1 MSEKKANGL
10 SVSFRVDSGFLDH
23 NNRVITA
30 HNVDI
35 SRTSDNVTYTKID
48 LRQFYEQI
56 FGEALAEYNAKQK
69 RADRQIPDYYEHV
82 KKSGKGKLFYEVV
95 VQFGD
100 LHDCG
105 LNSENWNTAKSILN
119 DYMLDFEKR
128 NPNLKVFNAVMHLDE
143 STPHLHID
151 FVPVAHK
158 GQRGMPLKNSMSGAL
173 REQGFS
179 SSNRMENEWTAWSE
193 SERSVMEKIL
203 LKHGLRRED
212 KNVHRPHLSVED
224 FKKAAH
230 EAERISE
237 INAHITALKKKPER
251 ELTSEDAV
259 LLNNQNDFL
268 RAEIMKRNETISDLS
283 KRANAAFVPVI
294 VYNRD
299 KLQHIAD
306 GLARAKIPFVS
317 ESNTLYVPD
326 YALET
331 ARAISRHYKPS
342 ANAPTIREMIKLD
355 IDRLV
360 YRTET
365 LDDLLYRLQERGY
378 EVKYGKYISVKS
390 PNAERFVRLKT
401 LGEDY
406 LPKNLERRIAES
418 GMFVDCVRE
427 KAQTANPVEKRFH
440 SVILNVTTA
449 VTQFRLEPKKSNA
462 RRHYCFQ
469 NDERIN
475 YLSQQ
480 LLTIGE
486 FGITSR
492 DDIYAKAQELQRT
505 IHQMRSNGE
514 NSELEETNLK
524 RINELIK
531 VYETIVECNY
541 IDNLIKAQK
550 SEQKKDNSAE
560 QKPTQTTNRKQNRR

>member
-1 MSEKKANGL
+1 MSEKNPKGL
-10 SVSFRVDSGFLDH
+10 SVSFRVDSGFIDH

-35 SRTSDNVTYTKID
+35 SRTSDNVTYAKID
-48 LRQFYEQI
+48 LHDFYEQI
-56 FGEALAEYNAKQK
+56 FGTALAEYNAKQK

-82 KKSGKGKLFYEVV
+82 KNSGKGKLFYEVV

-105 LNSENWNTAKSILN
+105 LGSENWNTAKS
-119 DYMLDFEKR
+119 MLDNYMREFEQR

-173 REQGFS
+173 HEQGFS
-179 SSNRMENEWTAWSE
+179 SANRMENEWTAWSE
-193 SERSVMEKIL
+193 SERSFMEQIL
-203 LKHGLRRED
+203 LKRGLRRED

-224 FKKAAH
+224 YKKAAL

-237 INAHITALKKKPER
+237 INAHITALKKKPET

-294 VYNRD
+294 VYNPD
-299 KLQHIAD
+299 KLQYIAD
-306 GLARAKIPFVS
+306 DLTQAKIPFGA
-317 ESNTLYVPD
+317 ENNTLYIPD

-342 ANAPTIREMIKLD
+342 ENVTSIREQIKLD

-360 YRTET
+360 YSANSFE
-365 LDDLLYRLQERGY
+365 DLLARLKECGY
-378 EVKYGKYISVKS
+378 EIKQGKYISVKAPS
-390 PNAERFVRLKT
+390 SERFVRLKT
-401 LGEDY
+401 LGEEY

-418 GMFVDCVRE
+418 GRFVDCVRE
-427 KAQTANPVEKRFH
+427 KAQTANPVENRFH

-449 VTQFRLEPKKSNA
+449 VMQFRLEPKKSNA

-505 IHQMRSNGE
+505 IHKMRSNGE
-514 NSELEETNLK
+514 NSEPEETNLK

-531 VYETIVECNY
+531 SYEEIVEGNY
-541 IDNLIKAQK
+541 IDAQK
-550 SEQKKDNSAE
+550 SREAAAQKTEKSP
-560 QKPTQTTNRKQNRR
+560 KHKR

>member
-1 MSEKKANGL
+1 MSEKNPKGL

-48 LRQFYEQI
+48 LREFYQQV

-105 LNSENWNTAKSILN
+105 LGSENWNTAQA
-119 DYMLDFEKR
+119 MLDEYMQKFEKR

-158 GQRGMPLKNSMSGAL
+158 GQRGMTLKNSMGGAL

-179 SSNRMENEWTAWSE
+179 SANRMENEWTAWSE
-193 SERSVMEKIL
+193 NERSVMEQIL
-203 LKHGLRRED
+203 LKRGLRRED

-283 KRANAAFVPVI
+283 KRANAVFVPEI
-294 VYNRD
+294 VYNHD
-299 KLQHIAD
+299 KLQYIAD
-306 GLARAKIPFVS
+306 GLTQAKIPFVA
-317 ESNTLYVPD
+317 ESNTLYIPD

-342 ANAPTIREMIKLD
+342 ENVTSIREQIKLD

-360 YRTET
+360 YSSDSFE
-365 LDDLLYRLQERGY
+365 DLLNRLKKRGY
-378 EVKYGKYISVKS
+378 EIKQGKYISVKAPS
-390 PNAERFVRLKT
+390 AERFVRLKT
-401 LGEDY
+401 LGEEY

-418 GMFVDCVRE
+418 GRFAHCVRE

-440 SVILNVTTA
+440 SVILNVTTV

-475 YLSQQ
+475 YLSRQ

-492 DDIYAKAQELQRT
+492 DDIYAKAQDLQRT
-505 IHQMRSNGE
+505 IHKMRSNGE
-514 NSELEETNLK
+514 NSEPEEIALK

-531 VYETIVECNY
+531 AYEEIVEGNY

-550 SEQKKDNSAE
+550 SREAAAQRMEKSPKH
-560 QKPTQTTNRKQNRR
+560 KR

>member
-1 MSEKKANGL
+1 MSEKNPKGL

-35 SRTSDNVTYTKID
+35 SRTGDNIIYTKID
-48 LRQFYEQI
+48 LRQFYEQV
-56 FGEALAEYNAKQK
+56 FGTALAEYNAKQK

-82 KKSGKGKLFYEVV
+82 KNSGKGKLFYEVV

-105 LNSENWNTAKSILN
+105 VGSENWKTAQA
-119 DYMLDFEKR
+119 MLDEYMQKFEKR

-179 SSNRMENEWTAWSE
+179 SANRMENEWTAWSE
-193 SERSVMEKIL
+193 SERSFMEQIL

-212 KNVHRPHLSVED
+212 KNVHRPHLSVD
-224 FKKAAH
+224 DYKKAAH
-230 EAERISE
+230 EAEQISIINARISE
-237 INAHITALKKKPER
+237 LKKKPVE
-251 ELTSEDAV
+251 ELTSEEV
-259 LLNNQNDFL
+259 TLIKNQNDFM
-268 RAEIMKRNETISDLS
+268 RGEIIKRNDTISELS
-283 KRANAAFVPVI
+283 KQVNAEFVSVSIYSP
-294 VYNRD
+294 D
-299 KLQHIAD
+299 KLQYIAD
-306 GLARAKIPFVS
+306 GLARAKIPCVA

-326 YALET
+326 YALKT
-331 ARAISRHYKPS
+331 AQAIASHYKPDEK
-342 ANAPTIREMIKLD
+342 APTIREMIRLD

-378 EVKYGKYISVKS
+378 EVKYGKYISVKHPS
-390 PNAERFVRLKT
+390 AERFVRLKN
-401 LGEDY
+401 LGDEY
-406 LPKNLERRIAES
+406 LPKNLEQRIAEKD
-418 GMFVDCVRE
+418 MFTDRVRYE
-427 KAQTANPVEKRFH
+427 MQTANPVEKRFH
-440 SVILNVTTA
+440 ITILNITTA
-449 VTQFRLEPKKSNA
+449 VKQFRLDPKKTDM
-462 RRHYCFQ
+462 RRYYFFQ
-469 NDERIN
+469 NDARIN

-492 DDIYAKAQELQRT
+492 DDIYAKAQELQRSVH
-505 IHQMRSNGE
+505 IMRSRGDYPTE
-514 NSELEETNLK
+514 QETALK
-524 RINELIK
+524 RINELIEA
-531 VYETIVECNY
+531 YEEIVEGNY
-541 IDNLIKAQK
+541 IDNLIRAQK
-550 SEQKKDNSAE
+550 SREAAAQRMEKSPKH
-560 QKPTQTTNRKQNRR
+560 KR

>member
-1 MSEKKANGL
+1 MKRMSEKNPKGL
-10 SVSFRVDSGFLDH
+10 SVSFRVDSGFIDH

-35 SRTSDNVTYTKID
+35 SRTSDNVTYAKID
-48 LRQFYEQI
+48 LHDFYEQI
-56 FGEALAEYNAKQK
+56 FGTALAEYNAKQK

-82 KKSGKGKLFYEVV
+82 KNSGKGKLFYEVV

-105 LNSENWNTAKSILN
+105 LGSENWNTAKS
-119 DYMLDFEKR
+119 MLDNYMREFEQR

-179 SSNRMENEWTAWSE
+179 SANRMENEWTAWSE
-193 SERSVMEKIL
+193 NERSVMEQIL

-224 FKKAAH
+224 YKKTAL

-237 INAHITALKKKPER
+237 INAHITALKKKPEK

-294 VYNRD
+294 VYNPD
-299 KLQHIAD
+299 KLQYIAD
-306 GLARAKIPFVS
+306 DLTQAKIPFGA
-317 ESNTLYVPD
+317 ENNTLYIPD

-342 ANAPTIREMIKLD
+342 ENVTSIREQIKLD

-360 YRTET
+360 YSANSFE
-365 LDDLLYRLQERGY
+365 DLLARLKECGY
-378 EVKYGKYISVKS
+378 EIKQGKYISVKAPS
-390 PNAERFVRLKT
+390 SERFVRLKT
-401 LGEDY
+401 LGEEY

-418 GMFVDCVRE
+418 GRFVDCVRE
-427 KAQTANPVEKRFH
+427 KAQTANPVENRFH

-449 VTQFRLEPKKSNA
+449 VMQFRLEPKKSNA

-505 IHQMRSNGE
+505 IHKMRSNGE
-514 NSELEETNLK
+514 NSEPEETNLK

-531 VYETIVECNY
+531 SYEEIVEGNY
-541 IDNLIKAQK
+541 IDAQK
-550 SEQKKDNSAE
+550 SREAAAQKTEKSP
-560 QKPTQTTNRKQNRR
+560 KHKR

>member
-1 MSEKKANGL
+1 MSEKNSKGL

-35 SRTSDNVTYTKID
+35 SRTSDNVTYAKIGLHD
-48 LRQFYEQI
+48 FYEQI

-105 LNSENWNTAKSILN
+105 LGSENWNTAQA
-119 DYMLDFEKR
+119 MLDEYMQKFEKR
-128 NPNLKVFNAVMHLDE
+128 NPNLKVFNSVMHLDE

-158 GQRGMPLKNSMSGAL
+158 GQRGMPLRNSMSGPL

-179 SSNRMENEWTAWSE
+179 SANRMENEWTAWSE
-193 SERSVMEKIL
+193 SERSVMEQIL
-203 LKHGLRRED
+203 LKRGLRRED

-224 FKKAAH
+224 YKKAAL
-230 EAERISE
+230 EARNISE
-237 INAHITALKKKPER
+237 INSHITALKKKPEK
-251 ELTSEDAV
+251 ELTSEDAA

-268 RAEIMKRNETISDLS
+268 REEVTKRDEAISDLS

-294 VYNRD
+294 VYNPD
-299 KLQHIAD
+299 KLQYIAD
-306 GLARAKIPFVS
+306 GLTQAKIPFVA
-317 ESNTLYVPD
+317 ESNTLYIPD

-342 ANAPTIREMIKLD
+342 ENVTSIREQIKLD

-360 YRTET
+360 YSANSVE
-365 LDDLLYRLQERGY
+365 DLLARLKERGY
-378 EVKYGKYISVKS
+378 EIKQGKYIAVKAPS
-390 PNAERFVRLKT
+390 AERFVRLKT
-401 LGEDY
+401 LGEEY
-406 LPKNLERRIAES
+406 LPKNLERRIVES
-418 GMFVDCVRE
+418 GRFVDCVLE

-449 VTQFRLEPKKSNA
+449 VTQFWLEPKKSNA

-505 IHQMRSNGE
+505 IHKMRSNGE
-514 NSELEETNLK
+514 NSEPEETNLK

-531 VYETIVECNY
+531 SYEEIVEGNY
-541 IDNLIKAQK
+541 IDAQK
-550 SEQKKDNSAE
+550 SREAAAQKTEKSP
-560 QKPTQTTNRKQNRR
+560 KHKR

>member
-1 MSEKKANGL
+1 MSEKNPKGL
-10 SVSFRVDSGFLDH
+10 SVSFRVDSGFIDH

-48 LRQFYEQI
+48 LHDFYEQI

-69 RADRQIPDYYEHV
+69 RADRQILDYYEHV
-82 KKSGKGKLFYEVV
+82 KNSGKCKLFYEVV

-100 LHDCG
+100 LHDCVLG
-105 LNSENWNTAKSILN
+105 SENWNTAKSMLN
-119 DYMLDFEKR
+119 EYMLDFEKR

-193 SERSVMEKIL
+193 SERSFMEQIL
-203 LKHGLRRED
+203 LKHSLRRED

-259 LLNNQNDFL
+259 LLNNQNNFL
-268 RAEIMKRNETISDLS
+268 RAEIMKHNETISDLS

-294 VYNRD
+294 IYNPD
-299 KLQHIAD
+299 KLQYIAD
-306 GLARAKIPFVS
+306 GLARTKIPFVA
-317 ESNTLYVPD
+317 ESNTLYIPD

-331 ARAISRHYKPS
+331 AREISRHYKPS
-342 ANAPTIREMIKLD
+342 ENATSIREQIKLD

-360 YRTET
+360 YSANSFE
-365 LDDLLYRLQERGY
+365 DLLARLKECGY
-378 EVKYGKYISVKS
+378 EIKQGKYISVKAPS
-390 PNAERFVRLKT
+390 AERFVRLKT
-401 LGEDY
+401 LGEEY

-418 GMFVDCVRE
+418 GRFVDCVRE
-427 KAQTANPVEKRFH
+427 KAQNANSVEKRFH

-469 NDERIN
+469 NDVRIN
-475 YLSQQ
+475 YLSEQ

-505 IHQMRSNGE
+505 IHKMRSNGE
-514 NSELEETNLK
+514 ISEPEETALM
-524 RINELIK
+524 RINKLIK
-531 VYETIVECNY
+531 AYEEIVEGNY
-541 IDNLIKAQK
+541 IDNLIRAQK
-550 SEQKKDNSAE
+550 SQEAAAQRTEKSQKHK
-560 QKPTQTTNRKQNRR
+560 R

>member
-1 MSEKKANGL
+1 MSEKNSKGL

-23 NNRVITA
+23 NNRIITA

-35 SRTSDNVTYTKID
+35 SRTSDNVTYAKID
-48 LRQFYEQI
+48 LHNFYEQI

-69 RADRQIPDYYEHV
+69 RADRQILDYYEHV
-82 KKSGKGKLFYEVV
+82 KNSGKGKLFYEVV

-105 LNSENWNTAKSILN
+105 LGSENWNTAQA
-119 DYMLDFEKR
+119 MLDEYMQKFEKR

-151 FVPVAHK
+151 FVPVARK

-179 SSNRMENEWTAWSE
+179 SANRMENEWTAWSE
-193 SERSVMEKIL
+193 SERSFMEQIL

-224 FKKAAH
+224 YKKTAL

-237 INAHITALKKKPER
+237 INAHLTALKKKPER

-294 VYNRD
+294 VYNPD
-299 KLQHIAD
+299 KLQYIAD
-306 GLARAKIPFVS
+306 GLTQAKIPFVA
-317 ESNTLYVPD
+317 ESNTLYIPD

-342 ANAPTIREMIKLD
+342 ENVTSIREQIKLD

-360 YRTET
+360 YSSDSFE
-365 LDDLLYRLQERGY
+365 DLLARLKECGY
-378 EVKYGKYISVKS
+378 EIKQCKYISVKAPS
-390 PNAERFVRLKT
+390 AERFVRLKT
-401 LGEDY
+401 LGEEY

-418 GMFVDCVRE
+418 GRFAHCVRE
-427 KAQTANPVEKRFH
+427 KAQNANPVENRFH

-449 VTQFRLEPKKSNA
+449 VTQFLLEPKKSNA

-469 NDERIN
+469 NDARIN
-475 YLSQQ
+475 YLSEQ
-480 LLTIGE
+480 LATIGE
-486 FGITSR
+486 FGLTSR
-492 DDIYAKAQELQRT
+492 DSIYVKAQNLQRT
-505 IHQMRSNGE
+505 IHKMRSNGE
-514 NSELEETNLK
+514 NSEPEETNLK

-531 VYETIVECNY
+531 SYEEIVEGNY

-550 SEQKKDNSAE
+550 SREAAAQRTEKSPKH
-560 QKPTQTTNRKQNRR
+560 KR

>member
-1 MSEKKANGL
+1 MSKKNPKGL

-35 SRTSDNVTYTKID
+35 SRTADNVTYTKID
-48 LRQFYEQI
+48 LHDFYEQI
-56 FGEALAEYNAKQK
+56 FGKALAEYNAKQK

-82 KKSGKGKLFYEVV
+82 KKSSKGKLFYEVV

-105 LNSENWNTAKSILN
+105 LNSENWNTAKSMLD
-119 DYMLDFEKR
+119 DYMREFEQR

-179 SSNRMENEWTAWSE
+179 SANRMENEWTAWSE
-193 SERSVMEKIL
+193 SERSEMEQIL

-212 KNVHRPHLSVED
+212 KNVRRPHLSVEE
-224 FKKAAH
+224 FKKAAL
-230 EAERISE
+230 EARNINE
-237 INAHITALKKKPER
+237 INAHITALKKKPEK
-251 ELTSEDAV
+251 EFTFKDAA

-294 VYNRD
+294 VYNPD
-299 KLQHIAD
+299 KLQYISD
-306 GLARAKIPFVS
+306 WLARAKIPFVA
-317 ESNTLYVPD
+317 ESNTLYIPD

-342 ANAPTIREMIKLD
+342 ENVTSIREQIKLN

-360 YRTET
+360 YSSASVE
-365 LDDLLYRLQERGY
+365 DLLARLKERGY
-378 EVKYGKYISVKS
+378 EIKRGKYISVKA
-390 PNAERFVRLKT
+390 PFAERFVRLKT
-401 LGEDY
+401 LGEEY

-418 GMFVDCVRE
+418 GRFVDCVRD
-427 KAQTANPVEKRFH
+427 KAQIANPVEKRFH
-440 SVILNVTTA
+440 VTILSVTTA
-449 VTQFRLEPKKSNA
+449 VTQFQLEPKKSNA
-462 RRHYCFQ
+462 HRHYCFQ
-469 NDERIN
+469 NDAQIN

-480 LLTIGE
+480 LLTIRE

-514 NSELEETNLK
+514 NSEPKEMALK

-531 VYETIVECNY
+531 AYEEIAEGNY

-550 SEQKKDNSAE
+550 SREAAAQRIEKSPKH
-560 QKPTQTTNRKQNRR
+560 KR